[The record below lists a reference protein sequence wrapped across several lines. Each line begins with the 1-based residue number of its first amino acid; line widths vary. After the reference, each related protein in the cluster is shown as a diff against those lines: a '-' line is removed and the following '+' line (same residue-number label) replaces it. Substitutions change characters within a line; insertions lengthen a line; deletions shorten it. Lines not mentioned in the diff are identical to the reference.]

1 MAGPLFLWR
10 HGRRLR
16 CSHKFIDSTKRAI
29 GNNTGV
35 SRPFSLLSFR
45 LSVSALM
52 AASARLPVTRQA
64 IRRMAWRA
72 AWGYMALVLL
82 LAPLLGL
89 MHGVVH
95 GAGGGLPA
103 VQTHAYDG
111 SHSVRQATESH
122 GWLADLFAAHTTEAD
137 CRVYDQLC
145 HSGGVATP
153 PALVLPV
160 VLTSFV
166 FHFLEGEVL
175 ARRAALFEA
184 RGPPLT
190 R

>member
-1 MAGPLFLWR
+1 MAR
-10 HGRRLR
+10 H
-16 CSHKFIDSTKRAI
+16 
-29 GNNTGV
+29 
-35 SRPFSLLSFR
+35 
-45 LSVSALM
+45 
-52 AASARLPVTRQA
+52 
-64 IRRMAWRA
+64 A
-72 AWGYMALVLL
+72 AWGFLALALL

-95 GAGGGLPA
+95 GGAASAHAAAAHAHHGEDHAHEHAGA
-103 VQTHAYDG
+103 Q
-111 SHSVRQATESH
+111 
-122 GWLADLFAAHTTEAD
+122 GWLGDLFSVHADEAD

-145 HSGGVATP
+145 HSDAVSAA

-160 VLTSFV
+160 VLSSLV
-166 FHFLEGEVL
+166 FHLLEGEVL

>member
-1 MAGPLFLWR
+1 MAR
-10 HGRRLR
+10 Y
-16 CSHKFIDSTKRAI
+16 
-29 GNNTGV
+29 V
-35 SRPFSLLSFR
+35 
-45 LSVSALM
+45 
-52 AASARLPVTRQA
+52 
-64 IRRMAWRA
+64 
-72 AWGYMALVLL
+72 AWGFLALALL

-95 GAGGGLPA
+95 GAGVPLQGQQAHLHHGDS
-103 VQTHAYDG
+103 HAHEHADG
-111 SHSVRQATESH
+111 Q
-122 GWLADLFAAHTTEAD
+122 GWLADVFSVHADAAD

-145 HSGGVATP
+145 HSDGVSAP

-160 VLTSFV
+160 VLSSFV

>member
-1 MAGPLFLWR
+1 MAR
-10 HGRRLR
+10 H
-16 CSHKFIDSTKRAI
+16 
-29 GNNTGV
+29 
-35 SRPFSLLSFR
+35 
-45 LSVSALM
+45 
-52 AASARLPVTRQA
+52 
-64 IRRMAWRA
+64 A
-72 AWGYMALVLL
+72 AWGLLALALL

-95 GAGGGLPA
+95 GADGPLPGHQA
-103 VQTHAYDG
+103 HVHDGHDHDHDHAQEHAHEHAEG
-111 SHSVRQATESH
+111 H
-122 GWLADLFAAHTTEAD
+122 GWLADVFSVHADVAD

-145 HSGGVATP
+145 HSDAVASP
-153 PALVLPV
+153 PALLLPV
-160 VLTSFV
+160 VLSSFV

>member
-1 MAGPLFLWR
+1 M
-10 HGRRLR
+10 
-16 CSHKFIDSTKRAI
+16 
-29 GNNTGV
+29 V
-35 SRPFSLLSFR
+35 
-45 LSVSALM
+45 
-52 AASARLPVTRQA
+52 

-72 AWGYMALVLL
+72 VWGYLALALL
-82 LAPLLGL
+82 LAPMVGL
-89 MHGVVH
+89 MHGLVH
-95 GAGGGLPA
+95 VGGGSLLA
-103 VQTHAYDG
+103 THAHALDDG
-111 SHSVRQATESH
+111 HAHEHADRQ
-122 GWLADLFAAHTTEAD
+122 GPLADLFSIHADDSD

-145 HSGGVATP
+145 HSGVLPAP

-160 VLTSFV
+160 VLSSFV

>member
-1 MAGPLFLWR
+1 M
-10 HGRRLR
+10 
-16 CSHKFIDSTKRAI
+16 
-29 GNNTGV
+29 
-35 SRPFSLLSFR
+35 LL
-45 LSVSALM
+45 
-52 AASARLPVTRQA
+52 
-64 IRRMAWRA
+64 RRMARHA
-72 AWGYMALVLL
+72 AWGCLALVLL

-95 GAGGGLPA
+95 GAGGPA
-103 VQTHAYDG
+103 HGQQAHVHVGHADHDHAHQHADG
-111 SHSVRQATESH
+111 H
-122 GWLADLFAAHTTEAD
+122 GWVADIFSGHTDEAD

-145 HSGGVATP
+145 HSDAPSAP

-160 VLTSFV
+160 VLSSFV
-166 FHFLEGEVL
+166 FHLLEGEVL